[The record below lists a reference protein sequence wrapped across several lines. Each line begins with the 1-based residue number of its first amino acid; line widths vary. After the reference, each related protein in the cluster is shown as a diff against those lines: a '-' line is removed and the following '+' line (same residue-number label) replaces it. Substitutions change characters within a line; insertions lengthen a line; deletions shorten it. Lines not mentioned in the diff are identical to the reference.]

1 VHINQLVLEKICF
14 LQITTWYSQGGH
26 KKSSNR
32 NGQLHSFHYFSF
44 IGVAFWNLESF
55 IEMFTQSA
63 YVSFYLFFVHLYF
76 VSLVQ
81 FLLYIH
87 NFIFSKRLMVF
98 SRISTLFFFLFAL
111 SFLFWNTRCL
121 LSALEKVDDYEFKV
135 LLDLILFFGYFV
147 LSNCKF
153 SWFFFRLYF
162 FSFSLFL
169 WKEDIIATTSVN
181 TVTEEILDIF

>member
-1 VHINQLVLEKICF
+1 VGTKSH
-14 LQITTWYSQGGH
+14 QIETDSYI
-26 KKSSNR
+26 
-32 NGQLHSFHYFSF
+32 SFHYFSF

-76 VSLVQ
+76 VSFVQ